1 MITSKARKEL
11 GFIYYRK
18 VSSLILTRL
27 YTTLIHPCL
36 EYCCAVWDPH
46 LPKDIDK
53 LKSAQRLACKICIKI
68 WSASHD
74 DHLHIL
80 NLPITH
86 VRRTFLKLC
95 IMYKIL
101 RNTFSFPENIVK
113 LRSKFQTRA
122 MSTHYVSTLT
132 LHSVCSHYLFHK
144 LIRILQLHGM
154 ASTLL
159 LCTSWF
165 TFNSCFFHTYCMQ

>member
-1 MITSKARKEL
+1 MEKVTCMKYL
-11 GFIYYRK
+11 GVHI
-18 VSSLILTRL
+18 SSDLSWSAHT
-27 YTTLIHPCL
+27 
-36 EYCCAVWDPH
+36 H
-46 LPKDIDK
+46 LHKDIDK

-113 LRSKFQTRA
+113 LRSKFQTHA
-122 MSTHYVSTLT
+122 MSTHYVPTNSLYIQYAHTISFMNSFIPNTSTPWNGLYT
-132 LHSVCSHYLFHK
+132 VNTY
-144 LIRILQLHGM
+144 ILV
-154 ASTLL
+154 S
-159 LCTSWF
+159 F
-165 TFNSCFFHTYCMQ
+165 